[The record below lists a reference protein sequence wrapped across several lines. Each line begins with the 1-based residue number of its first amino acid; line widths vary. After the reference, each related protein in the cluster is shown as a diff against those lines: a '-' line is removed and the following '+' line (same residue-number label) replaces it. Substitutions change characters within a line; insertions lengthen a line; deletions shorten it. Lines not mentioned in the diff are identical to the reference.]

1 MYRVSSILLLAFV
14 TKGHVKE
21 TADLINRF
29 VEKLASRAFKSWS
42 HHLLDL
48 DNTTAA
54 KTSLQRSHLSAK
66 ISRAKGSLKR
76 VQRSYLSA
84 KGSLKRVPQA
94 LPEVQAP
101 PSLQTPFPP
110 SQGGG
115 IAVPNLPSE
124 EQLLALREF
133 VNGVPDIPVRSE
145 YKPRMLRNRYIGLR
159 HGQSLSNVEGVIS
172 SDPELGVVGHGL
184 TALGVDQARQSA
196 KPLLELIGE
205 EGLRDTVF
213 ISSDFL
219 RARQTAEECIATM
232 REILGSESNSIKV
245 FQDGSGI
252 DNSIRER
259 FFGELDA
266 KSLVEY
272 NKVWPVDTKN
282 ADNSDFGVE
291 SINQVV
297 ARVGQLIRTLEEQ
310 EEGKTFVLVSHAD
323 TLQII
328 QTFLCWT
335 VLQSVDPRMFS
346 QYRFTNGEV
355 RDMLVLPPPA
365 PLIFDGINK

>member
-21 TADLINRF
+21 ATDLINRF
-29 VEKLASRAFKSWS
+29 VDKLASRAFKSWS

-48 DNTTAA
+48 DDTTAA
-54 KTSLQRSHLSAK
+54 KTALQRSHLSAM
-66 ISRAKGSLKR
+66 ISRSPFPNFHGSLFL
-76 VQRSYLSA
+76 VP
-84 KGSLKRVPQA
+84 GSLKRVPQA

-196 KPLLELIGE
+196 KPLLELIGQ